1 MRILLATAVAIAP
14 LMVAAGAQAQTTSET
29 VISTARTT
37 PITTSNATGT
47 AADNIRISSGGSV
60 SVTSG
65 AAVTVDSSN
74 SLDMDNGSSISM
86 AKAADGSV
94 GVLAQGGTTGAITIG
109 GTVSLTD
116 DIDEYT
122 DTDKDGDPDGP
133 FASGQNRYGVRVI
146 GSSPKTGDILVES
159 SGSILVEGNN
169 SYGLSLEAPLVGKL
183 TSFGTITVTGND
195 TRGISISGPVT
206 GDVNI
211 LGSVSA
217 RGENAV
223 GIAVDGDVDGRLN
236 FQGTVTAT
244 GYRYTTRPAN
254 KPTSGTVPTET
265 LFLENLDA
273 DDLLQGGPAVSITA
287 NASKGVLFDAAPSY
301 GSAGI
306 EGDDDGDSVKNG
318 DEDDDG
324 DGVKNREDP
333 DRDGDGLPDANETA
347 AKITS
352 YGGAPAVVI
361 GSTAN
366 TVNLGVAGAG
376 SNAYGF
382 VNRGEIFGIGVY
394 DDVASTGL
402 QFGVAGGQA
411 VTIEGGVRNEGSVAV
426 LANNAD
432 ATAIRFAQG
441 ASTPTLINTGTISAA
456 AATDAAD
463 QITAIRIESGANV
476 ASINNDGTIS
486 ATTGGGTGNTTA
498 IADLSGSL
506 TSITN
511 TRSIQANVSP
521 NDAGDPITGKATAID
536 VSANTS
542 GFTYTQKGIAGT
554 ATTSDPDTDGDGVPN
569 SREPTTYGDIKLGSG
584 ADLLD
589 IQNGVVQGDISF
601 GAGADR
607 LSISGGAIV
616 RGAISNTDGLLDIDI
631 SKGTLDARQS
641 GVTTISN
648 LNIGADGDLI
658 VTLDPAAG
666 GNSGFKVDGTAN
678 LAAGAGLGVRFNSLL
693 QDPTRFTI
701 IDANTLNVGAIDAD
715 AVQANSPY
723 AFVVKA
729 GADIAAGEVYV
740 DARRRT
746 AEEAGMIDVE
756 AAAYDSI
763 YAALD
768 KNEAIRNAVLG
779 QTGRDDF
786 FNLYEQMLPDHSGGP
801 LLSLA
806 SGVDAVTRAL
816 TGRNAS
822 ATPGETSAWVQ
833 EINFY
838 ADKDKTDSYG
848 FRSEGFGLAGGVERG
863 TTMGAVGLSVAFTSS
878 DLEDPEAAAEEVLSA
893 NLLELGL
900 YWRAQGQ
907 YWTTWARAAGGYA
920 SFNATRKL
928 VADGLNLKNES
939 DWHGFTLAAAGGAS
953 YERHFGRLNIRPEI
967 YGEYFSLSEDARTEK
982 GGGDGFD
989 LEIDER
995 DGHMF
1000 SGIAAVNIGYGFG
1013 KDGWIRPELR
1023 AGWRQNFSVD
1033 AGSTIARFASGGDAF
1048 TLDPA
1053 SIEGGGPILG
1063 FRLNVG
1069 NELGLLSITGDA
1081 ELLEDYVRYTLL
1093 LRASFKF

>member
-14 LMVAAGAQAQTTSET
+14 LMAAAGAQAEV

-37 PITTSNATGT
+37 PISTSNATGT
-47 AADNIRISSGGSV
+47 APDSIRLANGGSV
-60 SVTSG
+60 AVTSG
-65 AAVTVDSSN
+65 AAVTIDSNHGVD
-74 SLDMDNGSSISM
+74 LDSGSSITM
-86 AKAADGSV
+86 AKAADGAT
-94 GVLAQGGTTGAITIG
+94 GILAQGGTTGPITIG
-109 GTVSLTD
+109 GTISITD
-116 DIDEYT
+116 DIEEYK
-122 DTDKDGDPDGP
+122 DTDKDGDADGP
-133 FASGQNRYGVRVI
+133 FASGTGRYGLRVT
-146 GSSPKTGDILVES
+146 GPAAKTGDIMIES
-159 SGSILVEGNN
+159 TGTILVEGNN
-169 SYGLSLEAPLVGKL
+169 SYGISVEAPLVGNL
-183 TSFGTITVTGND
+183 TSFGNVDVTGNN
-195 TRGISISGPVT
+195 TRGVSLSGPVT
-206 GDVNI
+206 GNVNI
-211 LGSVSA
+211 LGSVTA

-223 GIAVDGDVDGRLN
+223 GVAVDGAVNGRVAI
-236 FQGTVTAT
+236 QGTITST
-244 GYRYTTRPAN
+244 GYRYTTRPNN
-254 KPTSGTVPTET
+254 KPTSGSVPSET

-273 DDLLQGGPAVSITA
+273 DDLLQGGSAVRIA
-287 NASKGVLFDAAPSY
+287 GDVSKGVLFDAAPAYSA
-301 GSAGI
+301 AGI
-306 EGDDDGDSVKNG
+306 DGDDNGNGVKNG

-324 DGVKNREDP
+324 DGIKNRDDP
-333 DRDGDGLPDANETA
+333 DRDGDGLPDASETT
-347 AKITS
+347 AKITT
-352 YGGAPAVVI
+352 YGAAPAVLV

-366 TVNLGVAGAG
+366 SVTLGVAGTG
-376 SNAYGF
+376 NNAYGF

-394 DDVASTGL
+394 DDVAPTAV

-411 VTIEGGVRNEGSVAV
+411 VTIQGGVRNEGSIAV

-432 ATAIRFAQG
+432 ATAIRFAAG
-441 ASTPTLINTGTISAA
+441 ATTPTVINTGAISAA
-456 AATDAAD
+456 SASDGAN
-463 QITAIRIESGANV
+463 QVTAIRIEAGANV
-476 ASINNDGTIS
+476 SSINNDGMIA
-486 ATTGGGTGNTTA
+486 ATTGGGAANTTA

-521 NDAGDPITGKATAID
+521 NDKGDPITGKATAID

-542 GFTYTQKGIAGT
+542 GVTFTQKGIPGT
-554 ATTSDPDTDGDGVPN
+554 ATAGDPDTDGDGVTD
-569 SREPTTYGDIKLGSG
+569 SREPSTYGDIRLGSG
-584 ADLLD
+584 ADFLD
-589 IQNGVVQGDISF
+589 IQNGLVQGDISF

-607 LSISGGAIV
+607 LSISGGAVV
-616 RGAISNTDGLLDIDI
+616 RGAITNSDGQLDIDI

-641 GVTTISN
+641 GVTAISN
-648 LNIGADGDLI
+648 LNVGADGDLI
-658 VTLDPAAG
+658 VTLDPG
-666 GNSGFKVDGTAN
+666 NGSNSGFKVSGTAN
-678 LAAGAGLGVRFNSLL
+678 IATGAGLGVRFNSLL
-693 QDPTRFTI
+693 QAPTRFTI
-701 IDANTLNVGAIDAD
+701 IDANTLNVGAIDAG

-729 GADIAAGEVYV
+729 GTDAAAGQVYV
-740 DARRRT
+740 DARRRS
-746 AEEAGMIDVE
+746 AEEAGMIKVE

-763 YAALD
+763 YGALGQ
-768 KNEAIRNAVLG
+768 NEAIRNAVLS
-779 QTGRDDF
+779 QTGRDGF
-786 FNLYEQMLPDHSGGP
+786 FDIYEQMLPDHSGGP

-822 ATPGETSAWVQ
+822 AAQGETSAWVQ

-838 ADKDKTDSYG
+838 ADKDKTESYG
-848 FRSEGFGLAGGVERG
+848 FRSEGFGVAGGVERG
-863 TTMGAVGLSVAFTSS
+863 TGMGAVGISAAFTSS
-878 DLEDPEAAAEEVLSA
+878 DLQDPEAAAEEVLSA

-953 YERHFGRLNIRPEI
+953 YERTFGRVNVRPEI
-967 YGEYFSLSEDARTEK
+967 YGEYFSLSEGARTEK

-989 LEIDER
+989 LKIEDR

-1000 SGIAAVNIGYGFG
+1000 SGVAAVNIGYGFG
-1013 KDGWIRPELR
+1013 QNGWIRPEVRL
-1023 AGWRQNFSVD
+1023 GWRQNFSVD
-1033 AGSTIARFASGGDAF
+1033 AGTTIARFASGGDAF

-1069 NELGLLSITGDA
+1069 NELGMLAITGDA

>member
-47 AADNIRISSGGSV
+47 GPNNIRISSGGSV

-109 GTVSLTD
+109 GTISLTD

-146 GSSPKTGDILVES
+146 GSSPKAGDILVES

-169 SYGLSLEAPLVGKL
+169 SYGLSLEAPLEGKL

-195 TRGISISGPVT
+195 TRGISISSPVT

-352 YGGAPAVVI
+352 YGAAPAVVI
-361 GSTAN
+361 GSTDN
-366 TVNLGVAGAG
+366 TVNLGIAGAG

-463 QITAIRIESGANV
+463 QITGIRIEAGANV

-486 ATTGGGTGNTTA
+486 ATTGA
-498 IADLSGSL
+498 
-506 TSITN
+506 
-511 TRSIQANVSP
+511 
-521 NDAGDPITGKATAID
+521 
-536 VSANTS
+536 
-542 GFTYTQKGIAGT
+542 
-554 ATTSDPDTDGDGVPN
+554 
-569 SREPTTYGDIKLGSG
+569 
-584 ADLLD
+584 
-589 IQNGVVQGDISF
+589 
-601 GAGADR
+601 
-607 LSISGGAIV
+607 
-616 RGAISNTDGLLDIDI
+616 
-631 SKGTLDARQS
+631 
-641 GVTTISN
+641 
-648 LNIGADGDLI
+648 
-658 VTLDPAAG
+658 
-666 GNSGFKVDGTAN
+666 
-678 LAAGAGLGVRFNSLL
+678 
-693 QDPTRFTI
+693 
-701 IDANTLNVGAIDAD
+701 
-715 AVQANSPY
+715 
-723 AFVVKA
+723 
-729 GADIAAGEVYV
+729 
-740 DARRRT
+740 
-746 AEEAGMIDVE
+746 
-756 AAAYDSI
+756 
-763 YAALD
+763 
-768 KNEAIRNAVLG
+768 
-779 QTGRDDF
+779 
-786 FNLYEQMLPDHSGGP
+786 
-801 LLSLA
+801 
-806 SGVDAVTRAL
+806 
-816 TGRNAS
+816 
-822 ATPGETSAWVQ
+822 
-833 EINFY
+833 
-838 ADKDKTDSYG
+838 
-848 FRSEGFGLAGGVERG
+848 
-863 TTMGAVGLSVAFTSS
+863 
-878 DLEDPEAAAEEVLSA
+878 
-893 NLLELGL
+893 
-900 YWRAQGQ
+900 
-907 YWTTWARAAGGYA
+907 ARA
-920 SFNATRKL
+920 TR
-928 VADGLNLKNES
+928 
-939 DWHGFTLAAAGGAS
+939 
-953 YERHFGRLNIRPEI
+953 P
-967 YGEYFSLSEDARTEK
+967 LSPT
-982 GGGDGFD
+982 
-989 LEIDER
+989 
-995 DGHMF
+995 
-1000 SGIAAVNIGYGFG
+1000 
-1013 KDGWIRPELR
+1013 
-1023 AGWRQNFSVD
+1023 
-1033 AGSTIARFASGGDAF
+1033 
-1048 TLDPA
+1048 
-1053 SIEGGGPILG
+1053 
-1063 FRLNVG
+1063 
-1069 NELGLLSITGDA
+1069 
-1081 ELLEDYVRYTLL
+1081 
-1093 LRASFKF
+1093 